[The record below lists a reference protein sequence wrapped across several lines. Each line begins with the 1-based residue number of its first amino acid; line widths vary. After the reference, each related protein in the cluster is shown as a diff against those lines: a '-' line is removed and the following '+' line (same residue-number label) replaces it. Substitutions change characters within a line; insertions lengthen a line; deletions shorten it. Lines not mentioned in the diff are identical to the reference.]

1 MITVQSGSLNWKI
14 KQPINGSVLDALELA
29 SVSIQ
34 SHCRAGY
41 CGACRT
47 KLIDGEVEY
56 TTEPLAYIEDDEVLP
71 CCCKP
76 KNQQNIE
83 IKIL

>member
-1 MITVQSGSLNWKI
+1 MITVQAGQYNWEIQPHNGSL
-14 KQPINGSVLDALELA
+14 LDALETA
-29 SVSIQ
+29 SVRIE
-34 SHCRAGY
+34 SHCRSGI

-47 KLIDGEVEY
+47 KLIEGEVEY
-56 TTEPLAYIEDDEVLP
+56 TTEPLAFIGDDEVLP

-76 KNQQNIE
+76 KNMKDKIK

>member
-1 MITVQSGSLNWKI
+1 MITVHSQFDRIIQHERGSI
-14 KQPINGSVLDALELA
+14 LDSLEIA
-29 SVSIQ
+29 GVSIQ
-34 SHCRAGY
+34 SHCRSGF

-47 KLIDGEVEY
+47 KLIEGEVEY

-76 KNQQNIE
+76 KSMQNIS